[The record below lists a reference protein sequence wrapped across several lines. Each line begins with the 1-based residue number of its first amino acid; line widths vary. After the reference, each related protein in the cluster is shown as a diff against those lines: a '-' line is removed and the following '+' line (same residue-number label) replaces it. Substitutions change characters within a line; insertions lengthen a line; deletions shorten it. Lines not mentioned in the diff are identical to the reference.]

1 MLSNWLKKKTCVY
14 TITTHINTNSMSH
27 LIYMSQFSGCW
38 LILSVYILMSFD
50 FPFVRLLLHVPLFT
64 RYHLH
69 KINLKYYS
77 LTIID
82 LVGGPNW
89 FGIII
94 TNWCCS
100 VQMVWVHESRT
111 ALMKH
116 ILIGCLVESDFNPL
130 PLLYHHGLT

>member
-1 MLSNWLKKKTCVY
+1 MYPYSQGITSIKLISNT
-14 TITTHINTNSMSH
+14 
-27 LIYMSQFSGCW
+27 
-38 LILSVYILMSFD
+38 
-50 FPFVRLLLHVPLFT
+50 
-64 RYHLH
+64 
-69 KINLKYYS
+69 S
-77 LTIID
+77 LTIVD

-116 ILIGCLVESDFNPL
+116 ILIGCLVESDFNPSF
-130 PLLYHHGLT
+130 TTMD

>member
-1 MLSNWLKKKTCVY
+1 M
-14 TITTHINTNSMSH
+14 
-27 LIYMSQFSGCW
+27 
-38 LILSVYILMSFD
+38 
-50 FPFVRLLLHVPLFT
+50 LLHVPLFT

-77 LTIID
+77 LTIVD

-116 ILIGCLVESDFNPL
+116 ILIGCLVESDFNPSF
-130 PLLYHHGLT
+130 TTMD